1 MLGSFLWIEWRCCL
15 HIFSEAGSLRAHT
28 FLLRCPDSSCEHALI
43 SAIARSRSVG
53 RIARCRHC
61 EDRSL
66 ASSLAVCLDDMDVPF
81 NSWVKVQVLAEDRN
95 VQF

>member
-28 FLLRCPDSSCEHALI
+28 FLLRCPYSGGKHALI

-53 RIARCRHC
+53 RIARRSHR

-66 ASSLAVCLDDMDVPF
+66 ASSLTVCLDDMDVPL
-81 NSWVKVQVLAEDRN
+81 NSWVEVQVLAEDRY
-95 VQF
+95 V